1 MKKIIS
7 ILLSAVL
14 ILSMSIG
21 AFAEN
26 EKEIAAQ
33 ELEKYG
39 IVRRNHLGALTVEGP
54 VTRAEM
60 AKMLVLMLGLTPDST
75 TCEFTDVPADH
86 WANVYISRAAAFGI
100 INGMG
105 DGTFLPDT
113 DITYQQAIKMVVCA
127 LGYGVDAE
135 RRGGYPHGYVMTAMD
150 LGLAP
155 SPAVMTE
162 NADRGDVMIMLSK
175 ALDVPIMVAA
185 EDEHKTIYKVLN
197 GKDGESF
204 VTLRTRLE

>member
-7 ILLSAVL
+7 ILLSVIL

-21 AFAEN
+21 VFAEN
-26 EKEIAAQ
+26 EKEMAAQ

-60 AKMLVLMLGLTPDST
+60 TKMLVLMLGLTPDST
-75 TCEFTDVPADH
+75 ACEFIDVPADH
-86 WANVYISRAAAFGI
+86 WANVYISRAVAFGI
-100 INGMG
+100 VNGMG
-105 DGTFLPDT
+105 DGTFLPDEHV
-113 DITYQQAIKMVVCA
+113 TYQQAIKMVVCA
-127 LGYGVDAE
+127 LGYGVHAE
-135 RRGGYPHGYVMTAMD
+135 RRGGYPHGYVMAAMD
-150 LGLAP
+150 LGLTP
-155 SPAVMTE
+155 SKAIMTE
-162 NADRGDVMIMLSK
+162 NADRGEIMLMLAC
-175 ALDVPIMVAA
+175 ALDVPIMAVA

>member
-14 ILSMSIG
+14 ILSMSAG
-21 AFAEN
+21 VFAES
-26 EKEIAAQ
+26 EKETAAQ

-39 IVRRNHLGALTVEGP
+39 IVKRNHLGALTVEGP
-54 VTRAEM
+54 VTRAGM
-60 AKMLVLMLGLTPDST
+60 AKMLVLMLGLTPDSKSHD
-75 TCEFTDVPADH
+75 FTDVPSDH
-86 WANVYISRAAAFGI
+86 WANVYIGRAVAFGI
-100 INGMG
+100 VNGMG
-105 DGTFLPDT
+105 DGTFAPDEYV
-113 DITYQQAIKMVVCA
+113 TYQQAVKMVVCA

-162 NADRGDVMIMLSK
+162 NADRGQVMIMLAK
-175 ALDVPIMVAA
+175 ALDIPIMVAQ
-185 EDEHKTIYKVLN
+185 EGEHKTIYKVLD
-197 GKDGESF
+197 GKDGERL

>member
-1 MKKIIS
+1 MKKIIG

-14 ILSMSIG
+14 ILSMS
-21 AFAEN
+21 ASVFAES
-26 EKEIAAQ
+26 EKETAAQ

-39 IVRRNHLGALTVEGP
+39 IVKRNHLGALTVEGP

-60 AKMLVLMLGLTPDST
+60 AKMLVLMLGLTPDSKAH
-75 TCEFTDVPADH
+75 EFTDVPADH
-86 WANVYISRAAAFGI
+86 WANVYIGRAVAFGI
-100 INGMG
+100 VNGMG
-105 DGTFLPDT
+105 DGTFAPDEQV
-113 DITYQQAIKMVVCA
+113 TYQQAVKMVVCA

-162 NADRGDVMIMLSK
+162 NADRGQVMIMLAK
-175 ALDVPIMVAA
+175 ALDIPIMVAQ

-204 VTLRTRLE
+204 VTLRTRME